1 MVAEAFGRRDYACII
16 GPFAAVLQLGVAS
29 SNLAIGPLAD
39 RSYALAFTAM
49 TAVNLLG
56 AFAVV
61 LALKKKPYHG
71 TDAASASQAACGA
84 GK

>member
-1 MVAEAFGRRDYACII
+1 M
-16 GPFAAVLQLGVAS
+16 AS
-29 SNLAIGPLAD
+29 SNLVIGPLAD

-56 AFAVV
+56 ALTVI

-71 TDAASASQAACGA
+71 ACAASAPQAACGA
-84 GK
+84 GGE